1 MSISEDMHLDLQII
15 GRGFGFPMG
24 VDSRGNIRMVQG
36 AQEIEEAIRL
46 ILSTAPG
53 ERRMRPEFGCNLH
66 EMVFAPINV
75 STMTMIRYHVTR
87 ALERWEPRIE
97 LEEVSVEPA
106 PYVEGCLIIT
116 ITYTIRSTLERRTLV
131 YPFYNIPEE

>member
-1 MSISEDMHLDLQII
+1 MNLDDETNVDLRII

-24 VDSRGNIRMVQG
+24 VDGRGAIRMVQG

-46 ILSTAPG
+46 ILTTAPG
-53 ERRMRPEFGCNLH
+53 ERRMRPAFGCDLH
-66 EMVFAPINV
+66 EMVFAPMD
-75 STMTMIRYHVTR
+75 TATLTTIRRSVTV

-97 LEEVSVEPA
+97 VLEVRAEPV
-106 PYVEGCLIIT
+106 PNVDGCLLIAVS
-116 ITYTIRSTLERRTLV
+116 YTIRSTLEQRTLV